1 MARERKS
8 TTPRTRG
15 VCAFT
20 QGDLDRGIK
29 AARKNG
35 FKVRGIELKMTLI
48 VEDDD
53 GAVNEISGDSDWD
66 KILSKRKS
74 KS

>member
-1 MARERKS
+1 MAREEKS

-35 FKVRGIELKMTLI
+35 FKVKGIELKMTLI
-48 VEDDD
+48 VEDDV
-53 GAVNEISGDSDWD
+53 GAVTEVSDETDWD
-66 KILSKRKS
+66 KMLKARKS